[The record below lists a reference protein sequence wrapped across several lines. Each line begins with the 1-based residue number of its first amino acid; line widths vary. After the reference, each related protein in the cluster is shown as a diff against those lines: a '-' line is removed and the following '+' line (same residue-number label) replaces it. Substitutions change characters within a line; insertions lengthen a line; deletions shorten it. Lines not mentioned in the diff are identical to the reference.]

1 MRTCLGRSG
10 RRPRSSAPPRRL
22 APALAR
28 LPRPL
33 PARPPGRPPVTGT
46 SGLTVRPPLCRCTS
60 APTARGSWDWGSCQ
74 RELEPTGRALSRWRS
89 GRRSSRR
96 ARRASP
102 RAPTRQLP
110 RRPIL
115 PSPASCSSRWPRAP
129 QDSMAPSVP
138 DGPSP
143 NPTVAAATAAAA
155 WQNQS
160 VGVLQPWPAAPAGRR
175 LCVTMVLYGLVG
187 RHGKHTKH
195 KQGHTFTSYPS
206 LLTKDS
212 LKVILMR
219 VPRAEAAKR
228 AAPLRSHPLESLA
241 TRGGRAHRWRF
252 AQARLAEHV
261 AARMQQDACC
271 GGLAHRARL
280 RHSEDLVDA
289 VVRAGRAIPLH
300 EAQHGSQIWAC
311 RCLPSGHVT
320 RGRCCW
326 LCWCLPGMALAML
339 RMPHEPHAQ
348 P

>member
-1 MRTCLGRSG
+1 MLG
-10 RRPRSSAPPRRL
+10 AV
-22 APALAR
+22 
-28 LPRPL
+28 
-33 PARPPGRPPVTGT
+33 PGRMTVGGGGGGGGGGGVGLGPP
-46 SGLTVRPPLCRCTS
+46 PPPSTPPS
-60 APTARGSWDWGSCQ
+60 
-74 RELEPTGRALSRWRS
+74 
-89 GRRSSRR
+89 
-96 ARRASP
+96 
-102 RAPTRQLP
+102 
-110 RRPIL
+110 
-115 PSPASCSSRWPRAP
+115 SPAPLLPPHHHRTYASTLSLPEPEAQTLCGKAARAHVCISAGG
-129 QDSMAPSVP
+129 DSALLWFYTVLSV
-138 DGPSP
+138 
-143 NPTVAAATAAAA
+143 
-155 WQNQS
+155 
-160 VGVLQPWPAAPAGRR
+160 L
-175 LCVTMVLYGLVG
+175 
-187 RHGKHTKH
+187 HGKHTKH

-280 RHSEDLVDA
+280 RHSEGLVDA